1 MERPFRGT
9 ASNLQAEPERKFA
22 ATGASV
28 AAAVGSALHGILEHF
43 DPDAEPEAER
53 ARHRAELGARLET
66 LVAPAELGAALERG
80 TDLLE
85 RLHSGPLL
93 DRLRALGSAAAR
105 ELPILAPPSR
115 AVGYTAGVID
125 LLYAD
130 PETGEW
136 VVADYK
142 SDAVESEAE
151 IRALAGT
158 YAAQGAVYTEAVRA
172 ALELD
177 APPRFEL
184 WLLHAGRIL
193 PVPAATLAAP

>member
-1 MERPFRGT
+1 MENECCPDEKSERGKMATGIILTGIGVPRHVLRERIRARVARMFDDGLVEEVRGLTLGQT
-9 ASNLQAEPERKFA
+9 ASQ
-22 ATGASV
+22 
-28 AAAVGSALHGILEHF
+28 
-43 DPDAEPEAER
+43 
-53 ARHRAELGARLET
+53 
-66 LVAPAELGAALERG
+66 
-80 TDLLE
+80 
-85 RLHSGPLL
+85 
-93 DRLRALGSAAAR
+93 
-105 ELPILAPPSR
+105 

-142 SDAVESEAE
+142 SDAVESDAE

-172 ALELD
+172 ALQLD